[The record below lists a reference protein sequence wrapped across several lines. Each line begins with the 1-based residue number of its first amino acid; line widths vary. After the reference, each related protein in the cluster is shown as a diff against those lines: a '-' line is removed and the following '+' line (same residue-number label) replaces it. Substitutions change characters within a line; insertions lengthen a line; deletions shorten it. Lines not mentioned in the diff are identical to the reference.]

1 MKKKFKTISD
11 TEFALRKKRLGSVM
25 PKEEDLHGSAR
36 ALIRLQEIYELDI
49 TNLAKG
55 QMNYNGRTFNTMAKL
70 SAQVHSINY
79 IDKKT
84 QSQEHSLPLI
94 CILCISIPW
103 FSIKTYEGCIWRV
116 K

>member
-1 MKKKFKTISD
+1 
-11 TEFALRKKRLGSVM
+11 M

-94 CILCISIPW
+94 CILCISIP
-103 FSIKTYEGCIWRV
+103 
-116 K
+116 